1 MKSIIIPVFNEE
13 EMIMQMYEKLVP
25 FLNNEDEV
33 LFINDGSTDTTV
45 NEIKSLIEKDRR
57 LKLINFS
64 RNFGHQPAITAGL
77 QYSEGDVVI
86 VMDCDLQDPPELI
99 PELLK
104 KWKEG
109 YDVVHC
115 IRKKRKEPLFKRVS
129 YKLFYWLYTRLS
141 DFETLMDSGDFSLM
155 SRRVVNEINK
165 MQEKAKFIR
174 GLNLFVGFRHTAIEY
189 ERPGRFKGETKYNL
203 IKLIKLALDGIF
215 SFTTFPLRIMSFLG
229 FCLLL
234 SSFIMIL
241 VLVYYKLSYK
251 LLLGHTMTYVL
262 ILFFGGIN
270 LFCFGII
277 GEYIGKIFYETKN
290 RPFYIVESFVNMG
303 VNRKDG

>member
-1 MKSIIIPVFNEE
+1 
-13 EMIMQMYEKLVP
+13 MILQMYEKLVP

-203 IKLIKLALDGIF
+203 IKLVKLALDGIF

-303 VNRKDG
+303 VNGKDG

>member
-1 MKSIIIPVFNEE
+1 MKSIVIPVFNEE
-13 EMIMQMYEKLVP
+13 EMILQMYEKLVP

-115 IRKKRKEPLFKRVS
+115 IRKKRKESLFKRVS

-165 MQEKAKFIR
+165 MEEKAKFIR

-189 ERPGRFKGETKYNL
+189 ERPGRFKGETKYSL

-215 SFTTFPLRIMSFLG
+215 SFTTLPLRIMSVLG

>member
-1 MKSIIIPVFNEE
+1 LKSIVIPVFNEE
-13 EMIMQMYEKLVP
+13 EMILQMYEKLVP

-203 IKLIKLALDGIF
+203 IKLVKLALDGIF

-303 VNRKDG
+303 VNGKDG

>member
-1 MKSIIIPVFNEE
+1 MKSIVIPVFNEE
-13 EMIMQMYEKLVP
+13 EMILQMYEKLVP

-115 IRKKRKEPLFKRVS
+115 IRKKRKESLFKRVS

-165 MQEKAKFIR
+165 MEENAKFIR

-189 ERPGRFKGETKYNL
+189 ERPGRFKGETKYSL
-203 IKLIKLALDGIF
+203 IKLVKLALDGIF

-290 RPFYIVESFVNMG
+290 RPFYIIESFVNMG
-303 VNRKDG
+303 VNGKGG

>member
-1 MKSIIIPVFNEE
+1 MKSIVIPVFNEE
-13 EMIMQMYEKLVP
+13 EMILQMYEKLVP

-203 IKLIKLALDGIF
+203 IKLVKLALDGIF

-303 VNRKDG
+303 VNGKDG

>member
-1 MKSIIIPVFNEE
+1 LKSIVIPVFNEE
-13 EMIMQMYEKLVP
+13 EMILQMYEKLVP

-86 VMDCDLQDPPELI
+86 VMDCDLQDPPEII

-104 KWKEG
+104 KWKGG

-165 MQEKAKFIR
+165 MEEKAKFIR

-215 SFTTFPLRIMSFLG
+215 SFTTVPLRIMSFLG

-303 VNRKDG
+303 VNGKDG

>member
-1 MKSIIIPVFNEE
+1 LKSIVIPVFNEE
-13 EMIMQMYEKLVP
+13 EMILQMYEKLVP

-203 IKLIKLALDGIF
+203 IKLVKLALDGIF

>member
-1 MKSIIIPVFNEE
+1 MKSIVIPVFNEE
-13 EMIMQMYEKLVP
+13 EMILQMYEKLVP

-86 VMDCDLQDPPELI
+86 VMDCDLQDPPEII

-203 IKLIKLALDGIF
+203 IKLVKLALDGIF

-303 VNRKDG
+303 VNGKDG

>member
-13 EMIMQMYEKLVP
+13 EMILQMYEKLVP

-203 IKLIKLALDGIF
+203 IKLVKLALDGIF

-303 VNRKDG
+303 VNGKDG

>member
-1 MKSIIIPVFNEE
+1 MKSIVIPVFNEE
-13 EMIMQMYEKLVP
+13 EMILQMYEKLVP

-203 IKLIKLALDGIF
+203 IKLVKLALDGIF

-290 RPFYIVESFVNMG
+290 RPFYIVESFVNIG
-303 VNRKDG
+303 VNGKDG

>member
-1 MKSIIIPVFNEE
+1 MKSIVIPVFNEE
-13 EMIMQMYEKLVP
+13 EMILQMYEKLVP

-115 IRKKRKEPLFKRVS
+115 IRKKRKESLFKRVS

-165 MQEKAKFIR
+165 MEEKTKFIR

-203 IKLIKLALDGIF
+203 IKLVKLALDGIF

-303 VNRKDG
+303 VNGNDG

>member
-1 MKSIIIPVFNEE
+1 LKSIVIPVFNEE
-13 EMIMQMYEKLVP
+13 EMILQMYEKLVP

-33 LFINDGSTDTTV
+33 LFINDGSTDKTV

-77 QYSEGDVVI
+77 QYSEGDVVV

-115 IRKKRKEPLFKRVS
+115 IRKKRKESIFKRVS

-215 SFTTFPLRIMSFLG
+215 SFTTFPLRIMSILG

-290 RPFYIVESFVNMG
+290 RPFYIVESFVNMD
-303 VNRKDG
+303 VNGKDD

>member
-1 MKSIIIPVFNEE
+1 MKSIVIPVFNEE
-13 EMIMQMYEKLVP
+13 EMILQMYEELVP

-77 QYSEGDVVI
+77 QYSEGDVVV

-115 IRKKRKEPLFKRVS
+115 IRKKRKGSLFKRVS

-165 MQEKAKFIR
+165 MEEKAKFIR

-189 ERPGRFKGETKYNL
+189 ERPGRFKGETKYSL

-303 VNRKDG
+303 VNGKDG

>member
-1 MKSIIIPVFNEE
+1 LKSIVIPVFNEE
-13 EMIMQMYEKLVP
+13 EMILQMYEKLVP

-115 IRKKRKEPLFKRVS
+115 IRKKRKESLFKRVS

-165 MQEKAKFIR
+165 MEEKAKFIR

-203 IKLIKLALDGIF
+203 IKLVKLALDGIF

-303 VNRKDG
+303 VNGKDG

>member
-1 MKSIIIPVFNEE
+1 
-13 EMIMQMYEKLVP
+13 MQMYEKLVP

-189 ERPGRFKGETKYNL
+189 ERPGRFKGETKYSL

>member
-1 MKSIIIPVFNEE
+1 LKSIVIPVFNEE
-13 EMIMQMYEKLVP
+13 EMILQMYEKLVP

-86 VMDCDLQDPPELI
+86 IMDCDLQDPPELI
-99 PELLK
+99 PALLK

-115 IRKKRKEPLFKRVS
+115 IRKKRKESLFKRVS

-165 MQEKAKFIR
+165 MEENAKFIR

-189 ERPGRFKGETKYNL
+189 ERPGRFKGETKYSL
-203 IKLIKLALDGIF
+203 IKLVKLALDGIF

-303 VNRKDG
+303 VNGKDG

>member
-1 MKSIIIPVFNEE
+1 MKSIVIPVFNEE
-13 EMIMQMYEKLVP
+13 KMILPMYEKLVP

-86 VMDCDLQDPPELI
+86 IMDCDLQDPPELI

-115 IRKKRKEPLFKRVS
+115 IRKKRKESLFKRVS

-165 MQEKAKFIR
+165 MEEKTKFIR

>member
-1 MKSIIIPVFNEE
+1 MKSIVIPVFNEE
-13 EMIMQMYEKLVP
+13 EMILQMYEKLVP

-86 VMDCDLQDPPELI
+86 IMDCDLQDPPELI

-115 IRKKRKEPLFKRVS
+115 IRKKRKESLFKRVS

-189 ERPGRFKGETKYNL
+189 ERPGRFKGETKYSL

>member
-86 VMDCDLQDPPELI
+86 IMDCDLQDPPELI

-203 IKLIKLALDGIF
+203 IKLVKLALDGIF

>member
-1 MKSIIIPVFNEE
+1 MKSIVIPVFNEE
-13 EMIMQMYEKLVP
+13 EMILQMYEKLVP

-86 VMDCDLQDPPELI
+86 IMDCDLQDPPELI

-165 MQEKAKFIR
+165 MEEKAKFIR

>member
-1 MKSIIIPVFNEE
+1 MKSIVIPVFNEE
-13 EMIMQMYEKLVP
+13 EMILQMYEKLVP

-86 VMDCDLQDPPELI
+86 IMDCDLQDPPELI
-99 PELLK
+99 PALLK

-115 IRKKRKEPLFKRVS
+115 IRKKRKESLFKRVS

-189 ERPGRFKGETKYNL
+189 ERPGRFKGETKYSL

>member
-1 MKSIIIPVFNEE
+1 LKSIVIPVFNEE
-13 EMIMQMYEKLVP
+13 KMILPMYEKLVP

-203 IKLIKLALDGIF
+203 IKLVKLALDGIF

-303 VNRKDG
+303 VNGNDG

>member
-1 MKSIIIPVFNEE
+1 
-13 EMIMQMYEKLVP
+13 MILQMYEKLVP

-99 PELLK
+99 PALLK

-115 IRKKRKEPLFKRVS
+115 IRKKRKESLFKRVS

-141 DFETLMDSGDFSLM
+141 DIGTLMDSGDFSLM

-165 MQEKAKFIR
+165 MEEKTKFIR

-189 ERPGRFKGETKYNL
+189 ERPGRFKGETKYSL
-203 IKLIKLALDGIF
+203 IKLVKLALDGIF

-303 VNRKDG
+303 VNGNDG

>member
-1 MKSIIIPVFNEE
+1 LKSIVIPVFNEE
-13 EMIMQMYEKLVP
+13 EMILQMYEELVP

-99 PELLK
+99 PALLK

-115 IRKKRKEPLFKRVS
+115 IRKKRKESLFKRVS

-141 DFETLMDSGDFSLM
+141 DIGTLMDSGDFSLM

-165 MQEKAKFIR
+165 MEEKTKFIR

-189 ERPGRFKGETKYNL
+189 ERPGRFKGETKYSL
-203 IKLIKLALDGIF
+203 IKLVKLALDGIF

-303 VNRKDG
+303 VNGNDG

>member
-1 MKSIIIPVFNEE
+1 MKSIVIPVFNEE
-13 EMIMQMYEKLVP
+13 EMILQMYEELVP

-86 VMDCDLQDPPELI
+86 IMDCDLQDPPELI
-99 PELLK
+99 PALLK

-115 IRKKRKEPLFKRVS
+115 IRKKRKESLFKRVS

-189 ERPGRFKGETKYNL
+189 ERPGRFKGETKYSL
-203 IKLIKLALDGIF
+203 IKLVKLALDGIF

-303 VNRKDG
+303 VNGKDG

>member
-1 MKSIIIPVFNEE
+1 MKSIVIPVFNEE
-13 EMIMQMYEKLVP
+13 EMILQMYEKLVP

-189 ERPGRFKGETKYNL
+189 ERPGRFKGETKYSL

>member
-1 MKSIIIPVFNEE
+1 MKSIVIPVFNEE
-13 EMIMQMYEKLVP
+13 EMILQMYEELVP

-86 VMDCDLQDPPELI
+86 IMDCDLQDPPELI
-99 PELLK
+99 PALLK

-115 IRKKRKEPLFKRVS
+115 IRKKRKESLFKRVS

-165 MQEKAKFIR
+165 MEENAKFIR

-189 ERPGRFKGETKYNL
+189 ERPGRFKGETKYSL
-203 IKLIKLALDGIF
+203 IKLVKLALDGIF

-290 RPFYIVESFVNMG
+290 RPFYIVESFVNMD
-303 VNRKDG
+303 VNGKDD

>member
-189 ERPGRFKGETKYNL
+189 ERPGRFKGETKYSL

-303 VNRKDG
+303 VNGKDG

>member
-1 MKSIIIPVFNEE
+1 MKSIVIPVFNEE
-13 EMIMQMYEKLVP
+13 EMILQMYEKLVP

-165 MQEKAKFIR
+165 MEEKAKFIR

>member
-1 MKSIIIPVFNEE
+1 MKSIVIPVFNEE
-13 EMIMQMYEKLVP
+13 KMILQMYEKLVP

-115 IRKKRKEPLFKRVS
+115 IRKKRKESLFKRLS

-165 MQEKAKFIR
+165 MEEKAKFIR

-203 IKLIKLALDGIF
+203 IKLVKLALDGIF

>member
-1 MKSIIIPVFNEE
+1 MKSIVIPVFNEE
-13 EMIMQMYEKLVP
+13 KMILPMYEKLVP

-104 KWKEG
+104 KWKGG

-189 ERPGRFKGETKYNL
+189 ERPGRFKGETKYSL

>member
-1 MKSIIIPVFNEE
+1 MKSIVIPVFNEE
-13 EMIMQMYEKLVP
+13 EMILQMYEKLVP

-109 YDVVHC
+109 YHVVHC
-115 IRKKRKEPLFKRVS
+115 IRKKRKESLFKRVS

-203 IKLIKLALDGIF
+203 IKLVKLALDGIF

-277 GEYIGKIFYETKN
+277 GEYIGKIFYETKK

-303 VNRKDG
+303 VNGKDD

>member
-1 MKSIIIPVFNEE
+1 MKSIVIPVFNEE
-13 EMIMQMYEKLVP
+13 EMILQMYEKLVP

-86 VMDCDLQDPPELI
+86 VMDCDLQDPPELV

-115 IRKKRKEPLFKRVS
+115 IRKKRKESIFKRVS

-141 DFETLMDSGDFSLM
+141 DFETLMNSGDFSLM

-165 MQEKAKFIR
+165 MEENAKFIR

-189 ERPGRFKGETKYNL
+189 ERPGRFKGETKYSL

-229 FCLLL
+229 ICILL

-303 VNRKDG
+303 VNGKDG

>member
-1 MKSIIIPVFNEE
+1 MKSIVIPVFNEE
-13 EMIMQMYEKLVP
+13 EMILQMYEELVP

-86 VMDCDLQDPPELI
+86 IMDCDLQDPPELI
-99 PELLK
+99 PALLK

-115 IRKKRKEPLFKRVS
+115 IRKKRKESLFKRVS

-165 MQEKAKFIR
+165 MEENAKFIR

-189 ERPGRFKGETKYNL
+189 ERPGRFKGETKYSL
-203 IKLIKLALDGIF
+203 IKLVKLALDGIF

-303 VNRKDG
+303 VNGKDG

>member
-1 MKSIIIPVFNEE
+1 LKSIVIPVFNEE
-13 EMIMQMYEKLVP
+13 EMILQMYEKLVP

-165 MQEKAKFIR
+165 MEEKAKFIR

-203 IKLIKLALDGIF
+203 IKLVKLALDGIF

>member
-203 IKLIKLALDGIF
+203 IKLVKLALDGIF

>member
-86 VMDCDLQDPPELI
+86 IMDCDLQDPPELI

-115 IRKKRKEPLFKRVS
+115 IRKKRKESLFKRVS

-203 IKLIKLALDGIF
+203 IKLVKLALDGIF

>member
-1 MKSIIIPVFNEE
+1 MKSIVIPVFNEE
-13 EMIMQMYEKLVP
+13 EMILQMYEKLVP

-45 NEIKSLIEKDRR
+45 SEIKSLIEKDRR

-64 RNFGHQPAITAGL
+64 RNFGQQPAITAGL

-86 VMDCDLQDPPELI
+86 IMDCDLQDPPELI
-99 PELLK
+99 PALLK

-115 IRKKRKEPLFKRVS
+115 IRKKRKESLFKRVT

-165 MQEKAKFIR
+165 MEENAKFIR

-189 ERPGRFKGETKYNL
+189 ERPGRFKGETKYSL
-203 IKLIKLALDGIF
+203 IKLVKLALDGIF

-303 VNRKDG
+303 VNGKDG

>member
-1 MKSIIIPVFNEE
+1 MKSIVIPVFNEE
-13 EMIMQMYEKLVP
+13 EMILQMYEKLVP

-115 IRKKRKEPLFKRVS
+115 IRKKRKESLFKRVS

-165 MQEKAKFIR
+165 MEEKAKFIR

-189 ERPGRFKGETKYNL
+189 ERPGRFKGETKYSL

>member
-1 MKSIIIPVFNEE
+1 MKSIVIPVFNEE
-13 EMIMQMYEKLVP
+13 EMILQMYEKLVP

-86 VMDCDLQDPPELI
+86 IMDCDLQDPPELI
-99 PELLK
+99 PALLK

-115 IRKKRKEPLFKRVS
+115 IRKKRKESIFKRVS

-215 SFTTFPLRIMSFLG
+215 SFTTFPLRIMSILG

-290 RPFYIVESFVNMG
+290 RPFYIVESFVNMD
-303 VNRKDG
+303 VNGKDD